1 MNSALLR
8 TGLISAIVMFLVG
21 CSTDTFV
28 GDDGGDDSGNVGD
41 GPGLSDGG
49 SLDAFVD
56 GGGMD
61 GGSMDGAG
69 DAVTVPTHY
78 RVFVTSG
85 MFEGNLGGL
94 AGADMICATAASSAK
109 LGGTWMAWLSTS
121 ASTPAIRFK
130 HSTLP
135 YVLVNGTEVAADWAH
150 LIGGLNLEAAI
161 MVDEFGQDV
170 VDASTSNWVMTSTD
184 NGGNAFF
191 SNGSCSDYTTASFS
205 VTTTAGNSS
214 SVNKWTVASEWTCSQ
229 GASLYCFEQ

>member
-1 MNSALLR
+1 MGFILAV
-8 TGLISAIVMFLVG
+8 IAFLVG
-21 CSTDTFV
+21 CSTDTFLSD
-28 GDDGGDDSGNVGD
+28 DDGSDSGNVGD
-41 GPGLSDGG
+41 VVGSPDGG
-49 SLDAFVD
+49 SLDASVD
-56 GGGMD
+56 ADASVDGMD
-61 GGSMDGAG
+61 GASMDGAG
-69 DAVTVPTHY
+69 DVVTVPTHY

-85 MFEGNLGGL
+85 MFTGNLGGL
-94 AGADMICATAASSAK
+94 AGADTICATAASSAK
-109 LGGTWMAWLSTS
+109 LGGTWMAWLSTA

-150 LIGGLNLEAAI
+150 LTGGLNLEAAI

-191 SNGSCSDYTTASFS
+191 SNGSCSDYTSGSFS

-214 SVNKWTVASEWTCSQ
+214 SILYNKWTIASEWTCSQ
-229 GASLYCFEQ
+229 SASLYCFEQ